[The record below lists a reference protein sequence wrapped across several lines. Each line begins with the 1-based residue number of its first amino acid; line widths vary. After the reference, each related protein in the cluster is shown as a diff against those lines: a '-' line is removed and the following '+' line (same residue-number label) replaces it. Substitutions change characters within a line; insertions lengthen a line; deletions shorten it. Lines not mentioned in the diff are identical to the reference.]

1 MSSLC
6 ARLFLLPPQ
15 KCLRM
20 WLRVAV
26 CSQHVEMSIHCQC
39 NCYLGIQ
46 FCLTLQILLLKRIY
60 LAWKKSRFIFQNI
73 QPHYMPIHICPI
85 AAFFICCE
93 FANYPGSEKRA
104 VTRWGP
110 WIDSASDK
118 NIEYN
123 DVHSVAKDCRVHNR
137 EVEAPLQSS
146 SDLLP
151 KLIMGVSHTAPWSGE
166 VLGKGR

>member
-1 MSSLC
+1 MTKHGRFLIYCEIALSLSCVSLAFKGNSSQSLSSSVSQCFPVLSSVLLNSINKLIRMEMIQIIYQCNELILQLPGPCFLITMDLSSLVSSLC

-60 LAWKKSRFIFQNI
+60 LA
-73 QPHYMPIHICPI
+73 
-85 AAFFICCE
+85 
-93 FANYPGSEKRA
+93 
-104 VTRWGP
+104 
-110 WIDSASDK
+110 
-118 NIEYN
+118 
-123 DVHSVAKDCRVHNR
+123 
-137 EVEAPLQSS
+137 
-146 SDLLP
+146 
-151 KLIMGVSHTAPWSGE
+151 
-166 VLGKGR
+166 

>member
-1 MSSLC
+1 MDLSSLVSSLC

-15 KCLRM
+15 KCLRV

-73 QPHYMPIHICPI
+73 QPHYLHISIYAQLLLPS
-85 AAFFICCE
+85 
-93 FANYPGSEKRA
+93 FAVSLQIIQGQRRERLPAEDLGLILP
-104 VTRWGP
+104 VTR
-110 WIDSASDK
+110 ILS
-118 NIEYN
+118 ITMFT
-123 DVHSVAKDCRVHNR
+123 V
-137 EVEAPLQSS
+137 LQR
-146 SDLLP
+146 
-151 KLIMGVSHTAPWSGE
+151 IAECTT
-166 VLGKGR
+166 GRWKHRFNQAVICSPNW